1 MKVRGTEQIE
11 LGTFGKRFEALRHHY
26 GDTVDEFL
34 ERMGISRGGYYTWI
48 KEDEPVR
55 EAVGAVAL
63 RLPEVNVR
71 WLNYGEGEIT
81 GPVPAGDGT
90 PGALPAKPGNDLLVR
105 GGGYFENAETGVLTI
120 YDGSDV
126 QAGAGSNGFGFEVFE
141 DTAIEVRYYQQMM
154 YDLLG
159 FWPPEN
165 MRGMRVAGHSM
176 MPTIEPGQLVLYNPM
191 RNLEG
196 IITRR
201 RYIISLM
208 NVKTETW
215 TPMAKQIVRRST
227 DGFRI
232 VSENRSLG
240 EPDTVLLAEKGQAR
254 YTRQD
259 SGERVEMAVLGE
271 ILWPQPGES
280 DRSKKVIAETL
291 EVLAAEGALQPAGR

>member
-1 MKVRGTEQIE
+1 MSKTGTQIRLGRKEARLSQAE
-11 LGTFGKRFEALRHHY
+11 LANEVGVTQK
-26 GDTVDEFL
+26 T
-34 ERMGISRGGYYTWI
+34 ISRWETGKGAPDVDQLLTI
-48 KEDEPVR
+48 C
-55 EAVGAVAL
+55 EATGESWAFFVPRLTAHGATSAL
-63 RLPEVNVR
+63 AR
-71 WLNYGEGEIT
+71 
-81 GPVPAGDGT
+81 AG
-90 PGALPAKPGNDLLVR
+90 NELLVS
-105 GGGYFENAETGVLTI
+105 GEGYFESAETGVLKI
-120 YDGSDV
+120 YDGADV
-126 QAGAGSNGFGFEVFE
+126 QAGAGSNGFGFEIFE

-215 TPMAKQIVRRST
+215 TPMAKQIIRRST

-232 VSENRSLG
+232 VSENKSLG

-259 SGERVEMAVLGE
+259 SGEEVKMAVLGE